1 MALLYNHLRDARIE
15 WNRHQP
21 QGGETEDEA
30 EARAA
35 AYNEKRRLKTVQSS
49 RKSNKLNM
57 RKKVAQKMVKLC
69 FAKKDEEGV
78 AAWTWF
84 LKLLTEL
91 GNAGMSS
98 EESEV
103 GDMPTNSGA
112 LASVVVFAI
121 RRCPWRLAMV
131 NKYMEQIDE
140 AALVVLTSGHSKHAR
155 VRTEQESEK
164 FPPSGLPRAM
174 YNPAWLTVQKTFL
187 PDIEE
192 ILNFSEGSF
201 TMMEV
206 EVVIPGVN

>member
-1 MALLYNHLRDARIE
+1 
-15 WNRHQP
+15 
-21 QGGETEDEA
+21 
-30 EARAA
+30 
-35 AYNEKRRLKTVQSS
+35 
-49 RKSNKLNM
+49 M
-57 RKKVAQKMVKLC
+57 RKKVAEKMIKICLG
-69 FAKKDEEGV
+69 KRDTEGV
-78 AAWTWF
+78 AVWRWF

-103 GDMPTNSGA
+103 GDMPTQSGA

-121 RRCPWRLAMV
+121 RRCPWRLARV

-140 AALVVLTSGHSKHAR
+140 AVLAVLTGGHGKHAR

-164 FPPSGLPRAM
+164 FPPSGLPRAV
-174 YNPAWLTVQKTFL
+174 YDPAWLTVQKTFL

-206 EVVIPGVN
+206 EVVIPRAN